1 MEYFQAGKIKKQA
14 PNHKPSVSTQTG
26 FPSPAT
32 HYLEPSIDLNKEL
45 IYYKDATF
53 YVRVS
58 GDGWSEFSI
67 LDKDVLIIDKAL
79 RPKPGNLVLI
89 VQQGM
94 FKVMRFSIKNHG
106 RSFIVWGTITYV
118 IHYSL

>member
-58 GDGWSEFSI
+58 GNEWSEFSM
-67 LDKDVLIIDKAL
+67 LDSDVLIIDRALTPKA
-79 RPKPGNLVLI
+79 GNLVLI
-89 VQQGM
+89 VQLGA
-94 FKVMRFSIKNHG
+94 FKVIRFPATSG
-106 RSFIVWGTITYV
+106 STSFTVWGTITYI
-118 IHYSL
+118 IHNTL

>member
-14 PNHKPSVSTQTG
+14 PNHKPNVSTQTG

-58 GDGWSEFSI
+58 GNEWSEFSM
-67 LDKDVLIIDKAL
+67 LDLSLIHISEPT
-79 RPKPGNLVLI
+79 RP
-89 VQQGM
+89 
-94 FKVMRFSIKNHG
+94 
-106 RSFIVWGTITYV
+106 Y
-118 IHYSL
+118 